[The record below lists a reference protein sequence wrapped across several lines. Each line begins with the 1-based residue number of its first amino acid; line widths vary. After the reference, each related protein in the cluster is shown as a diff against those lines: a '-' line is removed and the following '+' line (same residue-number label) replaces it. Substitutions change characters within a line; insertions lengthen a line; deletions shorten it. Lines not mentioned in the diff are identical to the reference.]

1 MSDHDKFANSPSP
14 PPDPRYWFGEITK
27 EEIWIV
33 LDSFLRVSAQPDR
46 PGVVVALRAWGIL
59 QREPFLTWM
68 REWASAGNRSR
79 QSI

>member
-1 MSDHDKFANSPSP
+1 MSEHDDFADSP
-14 PPDPRYWFGEITK
+14 PPDQSYWFGEITK
-27 EEIWIV
+27 DEIWT
-33 LDSFLRVSAQPDR
+33 LLEYFLVESYQQDR